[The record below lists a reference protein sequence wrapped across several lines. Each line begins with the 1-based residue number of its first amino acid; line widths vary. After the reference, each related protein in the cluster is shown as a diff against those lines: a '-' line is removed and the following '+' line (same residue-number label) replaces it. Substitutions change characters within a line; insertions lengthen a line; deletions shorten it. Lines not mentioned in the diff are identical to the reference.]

1 MYVDILG
8 PVIMEDDYKL
18 RCNQFKSEEMGS
30 VGLNFYVET
39 TRTEADDVSQLKI
52 DVEGD
57 FKFIETCKIFEMGI

>member
-18 RCNQFKSEEMGS
+18 RCNQFKSEEMG

-39 TRTEADDVSQLKI
+39 TEVDDVSQLKI

-57 FKFIETCKIFEMGI
+57 FKFIENCKIFEMGML